1 MAIVHNKNAISGIDI
16 TMYLV
21 KDLDRAIRF
30 WRDTMGLK
38 LTWEYPAETGA
49 EFSFEDGTTF
59 GIYKIAETQWHP
71 SGGVCFRVADI
82 NAAVEYYK
90 ERGAHFDGDGMVQ
103 ETPVCFLAFGR
114 DSEENTFIL
123 HQHKS

>member
-1 MAIVHNKNAISGIDI
+1 MAVVDNKNAISGIDV

-21 KDLDRAIRF
+21 KDLDRAIAF
-30 WRDTMGLK
+30 WRDTMEMK
-38 LTWEYPAETGA
+38 LTWEYPGAAGA
-49 EFSFEDGTTF
+49 EFSFDDGTTF
-59 GIYKIAETQWHP
+59 GIYKIAEAQWHP

-90 ERGAHFDGDGMVQ
+90 ARGAHFDGDGMVQ
-103 ETPVCFLAFGR
+103 ETPVCYLAFGK

-123 HQHKS
+123 HQHK